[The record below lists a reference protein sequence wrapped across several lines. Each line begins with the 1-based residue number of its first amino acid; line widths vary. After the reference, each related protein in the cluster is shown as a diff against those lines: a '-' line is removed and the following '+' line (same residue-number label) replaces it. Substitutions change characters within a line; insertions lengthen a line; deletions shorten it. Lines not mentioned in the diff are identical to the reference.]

1 MRAFL
6 NADGHTPAL
15 EFSALLALVAFVGA
29 LQLSIA
35 VAQTLGVITLGCWVA
50 WLSTSRKRPTAPMFF
65 VGLLIYAAL
74 TLVSVVF
81 SRDPSASL
89 VDAKELLLFL
99 VVPVVFQLARGQRA
113 QTLAT
118 VIVSVGGA
126 SAVFGVVQFGILD
139 YDNLGQ
145 RPSGSMGHYMTYS
158 GLLVLVISL
167 ACARALFD
175 ARERTWSFL
184 VMPALA
190 AALMVTLTRSN
201 MIGAG
206 VAVSLLFVM
215 RDFRLLSVVPVI
227 AALFFVFA
235 PPQITARIY
244 STFDMQDTTVRDRFA
259 MARAGVRI
267 VRDHP
272 ITGVGPDMVKEVY
285 PDYREAGATE
295 DEPAHLHNVP
305 LQIAA
310 ERGLTAF
317 AAWLVFLALV
327 LRELV
332 RLFRDDRT
340 RALAAA
346 GIAAMAGMLTAGMFE
361 YNFGDSEFLMLF
373 LVIITLPLAA
383 AQCIGNTPI
392 NSNASDSVAT

>member
-15 EFSALLALVAFVGA
+15 EFSALLALLTFVAA
-29 LQLSIA
+29 LQISIA
-35 VAQTLGVITLGCWVA
+35 VAETLGVVTLGCWVA
-50 WLSTSRKRPTAPMFF
+50 WLSTTRRRPTAPTFF
-65 VGLLIYAAL
+65 GALLVYAAL

-81 SRDPSASL
+81 SRDPRISL

-118 VIVSVGGA
+118 VIVTVGGI
-126 SAVFGVVQFGILD
+126 SAVYGVVQFGILD
-139 YDNLGQ
+139 YYNLGQ

-190 AALMVTLTRSN
+190 AALMVTRTRSN

-206 VAVSLLFVM
+206 VAVGLLFVM
-215 RDFRLLSVVPVI
+215 RDFRLLSVVPVL
-227 AALFFVFA
+227 AALFLVLA

-244 STFDMQDTTVRDRFA
+244 STFDMQDPTVRDRFA

-272 ITGVGPDMVKEVY
+272 VTGIGRDMVKEVY
-285 PDYREAGATE
+285 PDYRETGAVQ
-295 DEPAHLHNVP
+295 DETPHLHNVP

-310 ERGLTAF
+310 ERGLAAL

-327 LRELV
+327 LWDLV

-340 RALAAA
+340 RGLAAA
-346 GIAAMAGMLTAGMFE
+346 GLAAMAGMLTAGMFE

-383 AQCIGNTPI
+383 AQRVGHAPV
-392 NSNASDSVAT
+392 NSNPSDSGTT